1 MELAEIYGVIMFV
14 KQFVVV
20 LDLNDFFYI
29 VNEGQI
35 YKFRV
40 ALVKF

>member
-20 LDLNDFFYI
+20 LDLNDFFFFLNI

-35 YKFRV
+35 
-40 ALVKF
+40 